1 LHRLGF
7 RSFRGHNARLRI
19 IAGFLHSAQADCL
32 GHVPVAWLA
41 ARGAG
46 WLAGA
51 RIVYRLASGWLAG
64 GRVAGW
70 LALACVACAGVASGS
85 LSGQSGGRERPQA
98 GGRARDLTRG
108 G

>member
-1 LHRLGF
+1 MIFAHADRMRKRVAQKYLY
-7 RSFRGHNARLRI
+7 RSGWL
-19 IAGFLHSAQADCL
+19 
-32 GHVPVAWLA
+32 VAWLA

-46 WLAGA
+46 WLASASRLACWLAGA

-85 LSGQSGGRERPQA
+85 QPGPPVE
-98 GGRARDLTRG
+98 
-108 G
+108 